1 MAKTGCFVLAITAAL
16 ACGQAARADFVLYDG
31 ALNTTPDA
39 QGWLYLASPG
49 SAATRTASG
58 GVTVL
63 DSTAASAD
71 MAGFFSTGHPLVG
84 TLDRAAG
91 FTVTFRLQLDRES
104 HTSND
109 RAGFSVIALGSDSKG
124 VVLGF
129 WNNEVWAQKDSP
141 IFTHGEG
148 AAFDTTAALT
158 DYALTISGNGYTLKA
173 GAQTLLTGV
182 VKDYS
187 AFGAPYT
194 QKSFLFFGDD
204 TTSAA
209 ALTRIARVTLGAVPE
224 PSAWVMTACGGLGL
238 LASGTKFR
246 LGFRAFKR

>member
-1 MAKTGCFVLAITAAL
+1 MTKIRYFALTVAAAL

-49 SAATRTASG
+49 SAATKTAAG

-63 DSTAASAD
+63 DSTAASSD

-124 VVLGF
+124 VELGF

-148 AAFDTTAALT
+148 AAFNTTAALT

-173 GAQTLLTGV
+173 GAQTLLTGL

-209 ALTRIARVTLGAVPE
+209 ARTQVARVTLGAVPE
-224 PSAWVMTACGGLGL
+224 PSAWALAACGMFGL
-238 LASGTKFR
+238 LAYRTRSGLGAFR
-246 LGFRAFKR
+246 R